1 MLGMSREQ
9 LREIGRHGER
19 TYPHECCGLLLGTY
33 DERQARVME
42 VWPAENAWDESAAV
56 QFEEVEDW
64 NTQER
69 RYTIAPELMLA
80 AQKTARHRQWRI
92 LGIYHSHPN
101 HEAVPSECDR
111 QWAWPEYYYL
121 IVSVRDGVAGDS
133 RCWRLDEDHRFQ
145 GVPLQLDSAGDA

>member
-9 LREIGRHGER
+9 LREIGGHGER
-19 TYPHECCGLLLGTY
+19 TYPRECCGLLLGTC
-33 DERQARVME
+33 DGQQAWVIE
-42 VWPAENAWDESAAV
+42 VWPAENAWDESSAV
-56 QFEEVEDW
+56 EFERVGDGPTRDW
-64 NTQER
+64 QTQER

-80 AQKTARHRQWRI
+80 AQKTARDRQWRI

-121 IVSVRDGVAGDS
+121 IVSVRDGVAGES
-133 RCWRLDEDHRFQ
+133 HCWRLDEQ
-145 GVPLQLDSAGDA
+145 GQFREVSLQVD